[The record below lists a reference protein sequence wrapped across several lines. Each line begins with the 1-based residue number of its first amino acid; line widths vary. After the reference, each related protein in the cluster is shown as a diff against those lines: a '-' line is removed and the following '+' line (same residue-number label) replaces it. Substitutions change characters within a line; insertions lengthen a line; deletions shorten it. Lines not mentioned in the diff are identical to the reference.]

1 MITGIDI
8 VVFAGAWLL
17 GSIPF
22 SVIVGKL
29 FFKTDVRQQG
39 SGNPGATNTLRVLGP
54 KAGLAVLILDILK
67 GFVAV
72 ILAKYFS
79 QWPDATLSDRMT
91 LAGVLAIAG
100 HCFSPFLG
108 FKGGKGVATTLGVII
123 ALEPYFLF
131 AVIPVFTITLLLSKY
146 VSLSS
151 ILALFTFT
159 LLTLLLREGQYTEL
173 IFSVCVTLLI
183 IIKHQANILRL
194 MKGEENKF
202 VFLKK
207 RKESNA

>member
-1 MITGIDI
+1 MITHTDLI
-8 VVFAGAWLL
+8 VFISAWIL

-29 FFKTDVRQQG
+29 FFSTDVRKQG
-39 SGNPGATNTLRVLGP
+39 SGNPGATNTLRVLGTR
-54 KAGLAVLILDILK
+54 AGIAVLILDILK
-67 GFVAV
+67 GFLAV
-72 ILAKYFS
+72 LLAKYFS
-79 QWPDATLSDRMT
+79 QWPDVTLSDRMT

-108 FKGGKGVATTLGVII
+108 FKGGKGVATSFGVII
-123 ALEPYFLF
+123 ALEPWFVL
-131 AVIPVFTITLLLSKY
+131 AVIPVFSITLLLSKY

-159 LLTLLLREGQYTEL
+159 ILTLLLREGQYTEL
-173 IFSVCVTLLI
+173 IFSICVTLLVT
-183 IIKHQANILRL
+183 IKHQANILRL

-207 RKESNA
+207 GKESNA

>member
-1 MITGIDI
+1 MTIGVDI
-8 VVFAGAWLL
+8 VVFTSAWLL

-22 SVIVGKL
+22 SVIIGKL
-29 FFKTDVRQQG
+29 FFNTDVRQQG
-39 SGNPGATNTLRVLGP
+39 SGNPGATNTLRILGP
-54 KAGLAVLILDILK
+54 KAGLAVLILDIFK
-67 GFVAV
+67 GFLAV

-79 QWPDATLSDRMT
+79 HWPELTLSDRMT
-91 LAGVLAIAG
+91 LGGILAIAG

-108 FKGGKGVATTLGVII
+108 FKGGKGVATTMGVIL
-123 ALEPYFLF
+123 ALEPWF
-131 AVIPVFTITLLLSKY
+131 AIPVTAVFFITLFLSKY

-159 LLTLLLREGQYTEL
+159 ILTLLLRAGQYTEL

-183 IIKHQANILRL
+183 TIKHQANILRL

-207 RKESNA
+207 GKESNA